1 MDKYDTLEYS
11 RVKATTVSMHLWI
24 YLCAFENTN
33 KLSSA
38 IAGEAIDVKILILT
52 LISTDLV
59 TTSFY
64 GHKKE
69 TMVL

>member
-1 MDKYDTLEYS
+1 LILRNTPGESYS
-11 RVKATTVSMHLWI
+11 GIRALAD
-24 YLCAFENTN
+24 YLFALTNTN